1 LSADQA
7 SPLASPTDESRQP
20 DALEA
25 GAPDAFEDDFG
36 QLRRILLGQEQERLA
51 GLSSELGDVQRLLA
65 DKDALAAVIAPSLDS
80 ALRDKIQ
87 QNRDEMIEVLHPIIG
102 QTVLRA
108 VTEAIQDLARTV
120 DARVRTTMTPRA
132 VLRRLQAQA
141 SGVSSADLALRD
153 ALPFD
158 VTEVFLIH
166 RSTGLLLRHVT
177 TVEQVAPDR
186 DLVSGML
193 TAIRDFAADAIGRD
207 QHGELGSIEYGNR
220 RILIEAAEDVYLAV
234 VVVGVEPSGF
244 RAAMRDL
251 VVSVESRYRY
261 LLRTYQGDAS
271 AFAALDASLTGLSG
285 VAPAA
290 QTSRLT
296 RRQKGALLGA
306 AGLVCVCALMTCLGG
321 WWVVQ
326 AVNRPL
332 PTPVVIYVA
341 APSPTPSPSAT
352 ATATATATPTATPT
366 ATGTPAPSATPTA
379 TATASPTPTRQ
390 VVVADVRA
398 NVRAGPGLAYPVKLV
413 AEPGATFNLI
423 GESPDRVWV
432 QICCLPDGTSGWVAA
447 AFAASGAAAPIAS
460 PTP

>member
-7 SPLASPTDESRQP
+7 SPHSSHDQPTQP
-20 DALEA
+20 VPPEPA
-25 GAPDAFEDDFG
+25 APRAFEDHAFDE
-36 QLRRILLGQEQERLA
+36 LRRILLGQEQERLA
-51 GLSSELGDVQRLLA
+51 DLSGELGDVQRLLA
-65 DKDALAAVIAPSLDS
+65 DKDALAAIIAPALDS

-108 VTEAIQDLARTV
+108 VTEAIQDLARSV
-120 DARVRTTMTPRA
+120 DARVRMTMTPQA
-132 VLRRLQAQA
+132 VLRRLKAQA

-166 RSTGLLLRHVT
+166 RATGLLLRHVAGD
-177 TVEQVAPDR
+177 EQATADR

-193 TAIRDFAADAIGRD
+193 TAIRDFAADAFGRG
-207 QHGELGSIEYGNR
+207 QHGELGSIEYADR
-220 RILIEAAEDVYLAV
+220 RILIEAAEHVYLAT
-234 VVVGVEPSGF
+234 VVVGVEPAGF

-251 VVSVESRYRY
+251 VFRVDNRYRY

-271 AFAALDASLTGLSG
+271 AFAALDASLSSLRGA
-285 VAPAA
+285 APAP
-290 QTSRLT
+290 QGSRLT
-296 RRQKGALLGA
+296 RSQRGALLGA
-306 AGLVCVCALMTCLGG
+306 ASLIGACALAACLGG

-332 PTPVVIYVA
+332 PTPVVIYLA
-341 APSPTPSPSAT
+341 APSPTPSSPAT
-352 ATATATATPTATPT
+352 VTAIATATPTPT
-366 ATGTPAPSATPTA
+366 ATETPGPSATPTA
-379 TATASPTPTRQ
+379 SATPSPTPIRQ
-390 VVVADVRA
+390 VVVANVRA
-398 NVRAGPGLAYPVKLV
+398 NVRAGPGLVYPVKLV

-432 QICCLPDGTSGWVAA
+432 QICCLPDGTSGWVAT
-447 AFAASGAAAPIAS
+447 AFTLPGAAAPIAS

>member
-7 SPLASPTDESRQP
+7 SPPASPTDEPGQP
-20 DALEA
+20 DLPEA
-25 GAPDAFEDDFG
+25 GAPGTFEDDFG

-65 DKDALAAVIAPSLDS
+65 DKDALAAIIAPSLDR

-166 RSTGLLLRHVT
+166 RATGLLLRYVT
-177 TVEQVAPDR
+177 GDEQATRDR

-193 TAIRDFAADAIGRD
+193 TAIRDFADDALGQG

-271 AFAALDASLTGLSG
+271 AFAALDASLTSLSG
-285 VAPAA
+285 VAPAT
-290 QTSRLT
+290 QSGRLT

-306 AGLVCVCALMTCLGG
+306 ASLVGVCALATCLGG

-332 PTPVVIYVA
+332 PTPVVIYLA
-341 APSPTPSPSAT
+341 APSPTPSPPAT
-352 ATATATATPTATPT
+352 PTATATATPTATPT
-366 ATGTPAPSATPTA
+366 ATETPAPSATPTA
-379 TATASPTPTRQ
+379 TATPSPTPTRQ
-390 VVVADVRA
+390 VVVANVSA

-423 GESPDRVWV
+423 GESLDRVWV
-432 QICCLPDGTSGWVAA
+432 QVCCLADGTSGWVAA
-447 AFAASGAAAPIAS
+447 AFTVPGAAAPNAS